1 MDHNA
6 ANLVSPAF
14 SISFNGKDSFSQKS
28 LAGVP
33 FIITQ
38 LLKGPTHSHSSLYII
53 GISLKSK

>member
-33 FIITQ
+33 FFITL
-38 LLKGPTHSHSSLYII
+38 LLKGPTTQPLFLIYNRY
-53 GISLKSK
+53 LVKV